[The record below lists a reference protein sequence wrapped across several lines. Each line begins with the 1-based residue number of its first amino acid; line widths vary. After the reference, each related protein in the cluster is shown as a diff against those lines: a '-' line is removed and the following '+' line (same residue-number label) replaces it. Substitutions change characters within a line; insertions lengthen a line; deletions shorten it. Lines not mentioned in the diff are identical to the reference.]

1 MTRRGFPLLA
11 LLALSASPFAFAQD
25 GYTDT
30 PFLPGNKWRVH
41 DKFRPRPP
49 AVAPRYD
56 GKPVSPPKGAL
67 VLFDGTNT
75 NHWTQPWKI
84 EDGAM
89 VVTPKTGS
97 NTTKESF
104 GSFQLHLEFATP
116 DPPKG
121 MGQGRGNSGVI
132 IAGRYEIQVLDSYET
147 ETYADGQ
154 CAALYGQYPPMV
166 NASRKPGE
174 WQSYDITFTAPR
186 FGPAPVKK
194 SPDFFTRL
202 WHGLIGKKAAPTP
215 PPAKPGEQVL
225 LSPARVTVVHNGV
238 VVHKN
243 RAILWPVAHKNTNKY
258 SPHGPAPLQLQ
269 DHGNPVRYRNIWIRP
284 LDR

>member
-1 MTRRGFPLLA
+1 MTHRRSFLVA
-11 LLALSASPFAFAQD
+11 LLALSVSPVAFAQD

-49 AVAPRYD
+49 VVAPRPYD
-56 GKPVSPPKGAL
+56 GIPVPPPADAL
-67 VLFDGTNT
+67 VLFDGKNT
-75 NHWTQPWKI
+75 DQWTQPWKI

-97 NTTKESF
+97 NSTKQAF

-116 DPPKG
+116 NPAKG
-121 MGQGRGNSGVI
+121 AGQGRGNSGVI
-132 IAGRYEIQVLDSYET
+132 IAERYEIQVLDSYEA

-154 CAALYGQYPPMV
+154 CAAVYGQYPPLV

-174 WQSYDITFTAPR
+174 WQTYDIFFTAPK
-186 FGPAPVKK
+186 FAP
-194 SPDFFTRL
+194 D
-202 WHGLIGKKAAPTP
+202 GKL
-215 PPAKPGEQVL
+215 E
-225 LSPARVTVVHNGV
+225 SPAYVTVIHNGILVHN
-238 VVHKN
+238 H
-243 RAILWPVAHKNTNKY
+243 REILWPVAHKNTNQYKA
-258 SPHGPAPLQLQ
+258 HGPAPIQLQ

-284 LDR
+284 QDEPKTP

>member
-1 MTRRGFPLLA
+1 MTLA
-11 LLALSASPFAFAQD
+11 ALGLSACALAQD

-41 DKFRPRPP
+41 DKFRPHPP
-49 AVAPRYD
+49 VVAPRPYD
-56 GKPVSPPKGAL
+56 AGIIPAPADAL
-67 VLFDGTNT
+67 ILFDGTNT

-97 NTTKESF
+97 NSTKESF

-116 DPPKG
+116 NPAKG
-121 MGQGRGNSGVI
+121 QGQGRGNSGVI
-132 IAGRYEIQVLDSYET
+132 IAGRYEIQVLDSYEA

-154 CAALYGQYPPMV
+154 CAALYGQFPPLV

-174 WQSYDITFTAPR
+174 WQTYDIFFTAPK
-186 FGPAPVKK
+186 FEADKLV
-194 SPDFFTRL
+194 
-202 WHGLIGKKAAPTP
+202 
-215 PPAKPGEQVL
+215 
-225 LSPARVTVVHNGV
+225 SPAFVTVIHNGV
-238 VVHKN
+238 LVHNN
-243 RAILWPVAHKNTNKY
+243 REILWPVAHKNTNQYKA
-258 SPHGPAPLQLQ
+258 HGPAPLQLQ

-284 LDR
+284 LDEAKAP